1 MSVVPAEI
9 LPAEELEDLLARE
22 LTSETVRQAGTA
34 AALLGE
40 GDVVDL
46 VERLPPARAAL
57 LFRVLPKDRAL
68 AVFESLDAGH
78 QADLISA
85 LREADVID
93 FFEQMD
99 PDDRVSLL
107 DELPAVVADR
117 LLSGLEAGERT
128 LTGVVLGYPRGSI
141 GRRMSPELVSV
152 PRAAT
157 VEQALAN
164 VRAHVLDAETIYT
177 IPVVDHGRLLVG
189 VVGLRRLLASDPQT
203 PIEDVMR
210 PVESA
215 VVTEDAERAAR
226 RFLDRKL
233 LGMPIVDHEDRLVGI
248 VTVDDALVIVEEADS
263 EDAARQGGTE
273 ALRRPYL
280 STAVTRLVRT
290 RIVWLLVLAVSAIL
304 TVQVLEIFEATLDQV
319 VVLALFIPLL
329 TGTGGNTGNQAAT
342 TVTRALALGDVTSR
356 DIGRVLFRE
365 VRVGALLGLVL
376 GSLGFLI
383 AGVVY
388 DLQIGIVIGL
398 TLLAVCTMAAVVGG
412 AMPIIAQTLRADP
425 AVFSN
430 PFISTFCDA
439 TGLVIYF
446 LIARAVLGL

>member
-1 MSVVPAEI
+1 MPATS
-9 LPAEELEDLLARE
+9 LEDLLE
-22 LTSETVRQAGTA
+22 DGLTPETVPLAVA
-34 AALLGE
+34 AAAELGE
-40 GDVVDL
+40 GEVVQL
-46 VERLPPARAAL
+46 VERLPPARGAL
-57 LFRVLPKDRAL
+57 LFRVLPKERAL
-68 AVFESLDAGH
+68 AVFESLDSGH

-85 LREADVID
+85 LREGEVIA
-93 FFEQMD
+93 FFEAMD

-107 DELPAVVADR
+107 DELPATVAER
-117 LLSGLEAGERT
+117 LLSGLDPRERT

-152 PRAAT
+152 HQAST
-157 VEQALAN
+157 VGQALSR
-164 VRAHVLDAETIYT
+164 VRELVHAAETVYT
-177 IPVVDHGRLLVG
+177 IPVVSAGRVLVG
-189 VVGLRRLLASDPQT
+189 VVGLRRLLATDPAT
-203 PIEDVMR
+203 KVAEVMR
-210 PVESA
+210 PAESA
-215 VVTEDAERAAR
+215 EVTEGAESAAR

-233 LGMPIVDHEDRLVGI
+233 LGMPIVDQEHRLVGI
-248 VTVDDALVIVEEADS
+248 VTVDDALDLVEQADS
-263 EDAARQGGTE
+263 EDVARAGGTE

-319 VVLALFIPLL
+319 VILALFIPLL

-365 VRVGALLGLVL
+365 AQVGALLGTVL
-376 GSLGFLI
+376 GVLGFLI
-383 AGVVY
+383 AGLVY
-388 DLQIGIVIGL
+388 DLQVGTVIGL

-412 AMPIIAQTLRADP
+412 AMPIIAQALRADP

-446 LIARAVLGL
+446 LVARAVLGL

>member
-1 MSVVPAEI
+1 MSIDTLGELLDTELTPSVVHEAAE
-9 LPAEELEDLLARE
+9 LAAT
-22 LTSETVRQAGTA
+22 LDD
-34 AALLGE
+34 GE
-40 GDVVDL
+40 VIDL
-46 VERLPPARAAL
+46 VERLPSARGAL

-78 QADLISA
+78 QADLIMA
-85 LREADVID
+85 LRETDVVD
-93 FFEQMD
+93 FFEAMD

-107 DELPAVVADR
+107 DELPVSVAER
-117 LLSGLEAGERT
+117 LLSGLDARERN
-128 LTGVVLGYPRGSI
+128 LTAVVLGYPRRSI
-141 GRRMSPELVSV
+141 GRRMSPEVVSV
-152 PRAAT
+152 HARDT
-157 VEQALAN
+157 VGGAMDR
-164 VRAHVLDAETIYT
+164 VRARLLDAETVYT
-177 IPVVDHGRLLVG
+177 LPVVDEGRVLVG
-189 VVGLRRLLASDPQT
+189 VVGLRRLLATDPEV
-203 PIEDVMR
+203 PITEVMR

-215 VVTEDAERAAR
+215 LVTEDAERAAR

-233 LGMPIVDHEDRLVGI
+233 LGMPIVDAENRLVGI
-248 VTVDDALVIVEEADS
+248 VTVDDALVIVEEAES
-263 EDAARQGGTE
+263 EDQARQGGSE

-280 STAVTRLVRT
+280 STAVTRLVRS
-290 RIVWLLVLAVSAIL
+290 RIVWLLVLALSAVL
-304 TVQVLEIFEATLDQV
+304 TVQVLETFEATLAEV

-342 TVTRALALGDVTSR
+342 TVTRALALGDVTPR

-365 VRVGALLGLVL
+365 VRVGVLLGTVL
-376 GSLGFLI
+376 GVLGF
-383 AGVVY
+383 AGASLVY
-388 DLQIGIVIGL
+388 GTSIGLVIGL
-398 TLLAVCTMAAVVGG
+398 TLLSVCTMAATVGG

>member
-1 MSVVPAEI
+1 MTTPTRSI
-9 LPAEELEDLLARE
+9 EELLEQDLTPETLPLAASAVE
-22 LTSETVRQAGTA
+22 GLSD
-34 AALLGE
+34 GE
-40 GDVVDL
+40 VVDL
-46 VERLPPARAAL
+46 VERVPPARGAV
-57 LFRVLPKDRAL
+57 LFRVLPKERSLAL
-68 AVFESLDAGH
+68 FESLDAGH

-85 LREADVID
+85 LREADVIA
-93 FFEQMD
+93 FFEEMD

-107 DELPAVVADR
+107 DELPASIAER
-117 LLSGLEAGERT
+117 LLSGLTSGERT

-152 PRAAT
+152 SDQTTVGRAL
-157 VEQALAN
+157 ER
-164 VRAHVLDAETIYT
+164 VRAQVDSAETIYT
-177 IPVVDHGRLLVG
+177 IPVVGRGRVLVG
-189 VVGLRRLLASDPQT
+189 VLGLRRLLAADPET
-203 PIEDVMR
+203 LVTEVMR
-210 PVESA
+210 PAESA
-215 VVTEDAERAAR
+215 VVDEDAEVAAR

-233 LGMPIVDHEDRLVGI
+233 LGMPIVDHEHRLVGI

-263 EDAARQGGTE
+263 EDVARQGGTE
-273 ALRRPYL
+273 ALGRPYL
-280 STAVTRLVRT
+280 STAVSRLVRS

-304 TVQVLEIFEATLDQV
+304 TVQVLEIFEATLAEV
-319 VVLALFIPLL
+319 HILALFIPLL

-356 DIGRVLFRE
+356 DIGRVIFRE
-365 VRVGALLGLVL
+365 VRVGVLLGAVL
-376 GSLGFLI
+376 GALGFTV
-383 AGVVY
+383 AGLFYGQQV
-388 DLQIGIVIGL
+388 GTVIGL

-446 LIARAVLGL
+446 LIARSVLGL

>member
-1 MSVVPAEI
+1 MPVEA
-9 LPAEELEDLLARE
+9 LPAEELEELLSRD
-22 LTSETVRQAGTA
+22 LTSATVRQAATT
-34 AALLGE
+34 AALLGD
-40 GDVVDL
+40 GATVDL
-46 VERLPPARAAL
+46 VERLPPARAAV
-57 LFRVLPKDRAL
+57 LFRLLPKDRAL
-68 AVFESLDAGH
+68 AVFEGLDPGH
-78 QADLISA
+78 QADLITA
-85 LREADVID
+85 LRESDVIAL
-93 FFEQMD
+93 FEQMD

-107 DELPAVVADR
+107 DELPATVAEL
-117 LLSGLEAGERT
+117 LLSGLDAAERA

-152 PRAAT
+152 PRDAT
-157 VEQALAN
+157 IGQALTN
-164 VRAHVLDAETIYT
+164 VRARLHDAETIYT
-177 IPVVDHGRLLVG
+177 IPVVDHGRVLVG
-189 VVGLRRLLASDPQT
+189 VVGLRRLLASDPET
-203 PIEDVMR
+203 LIEDVMR
-210 PVESA
+210 PAESA
-215 VVTEDAERAAR
+215 VVTDDAERAAR

-233 LGMPIVDHEDRLVGI
+233 LGMPIVDHENRLVGI

-290 RIVWLLVLAVSAIL
+290 RIVWLLVLAISAIL

-319 VVLALFIPLL
+319 VILALFIPLL

-342 TVTRALALGDVTSR
+342 TVTRALALGDVTTR

-376 GSLGFLI
+376 GGLGFALS
-383 AGVVY
+383 ALVYGLQVGV
-388 DLQIGIVIGL
+388 VIGL

-412 AMPIIAQTLRADP
+412 AMPIIALKLRADP